1 MITPT
6 SVGYSVTRGGSGEGS
21 GALVPLLER
30 LVQLVEKRGTEGLMD
45 RGGDSEGNWTK
56 LYLFAER
63 LGNLICPFTFMSI
76 LYELYIPLYITA

>member
-1 MITPT
+1 MTPT

-21 GALVPLLER
+21 ALVPLLER

-56 LYLFAER
+56 L
-63 LGNLICPFTFMSI
+63 
-76 LYELYIPLYITA
+76 